1 MALAC
6 GAVAIQTGGC
16 RAVWT
21 SMATLYLKGRKKLTG
36 RMGQRGGQRIGG
48 KDSDAKRQKD
58 AS

>member
-6 GAVAIQTGGC
+6 GAVVVQTWGC

-36 RMGQRGGQRIGG
+36 RMGPMGERG
-48 KDSDAKRQKD
+48 
-58 AS
+58 